1 MKIKFLVALFFL
13 FIPYLY
19 SQTILKPQQVFDGE
33 NLHKN
38 WVVVVENNHIA
49 YAGAENGYSIPENAQ
64 IIELAH
70 KTLMPGIIEG
80 HSHILLHPYN
90 ETGWNDQVLKESPV
104 ERAIRAT
111 VHVKNSLMAGITS
124 MRDLGTEGAGYS
136 DVYIK
141 KTIEEGIIP
150 GPRLQVAGPAIVATG
165 AYGPKGFYDAVHVPL
180 GADEVSGK
188 EEAIRTAR
196 RQLGNGTDVVKIYAD
211 YHWKPD
217 APSMPTFTVEEIKAM
232 VDVAES
238 AGTYATAHAITAEGM
253 RRAIEGGVE
262 TIEHGDHGTPEVFQL
277 MKEKG
282 IALCPTVAA
291 GDAIERYNGWRKGI
305 DPEPERITSKK
316 ESFKNALKAGVTI
329 LFGGDVGV
337 FTHGENYREMEL
349 LVEYGMKPI
358 EVLKSATSIN
368 AKYFHMDKLGNLKKG
383 YLADII
389 AVEGDPSQNIKTM
402 ENVSFMMKDGHI
414 YKNE

>member
-1 MKIKFLVALFFL
+1 MKLKFLSLVFFL
-13 FIPYLY
+13 SISVSYA
-19 SQTILKPQQVFDGE
+19 QTVLKPQQVFDGE
-33 NLHKN
+33 TLHKN
-38 WVVVVENNHIA
+38 WIVIVENNQIT
-49 YAGAENGYSIPENAQ
+49 YAGPEKSTSIPEGAK
-64 IIELAH
+64 IINLDG

-104 ERAIRAT
+104 ERSIRAT
-111 VHVKNSLMAGITS
+111 VHVKNSLMAGITT

-180 GADEVSGK
+180 GADEVSGV
-188 EEAIRTAR
+188 EEATRTAR

-211 YHWKPD
+211 YHWKPG

-232 VDVAES
+232 VNVAES
-238 AGTYATAHAITAEGM
+238 AGTYATAHATTAEGM

-262 TIEHGDHGTPEVFQL
+262 TIEHGDNGTPEVFQL

-305 DPEPERITSKK
+305 DPEPKRITSKK

-349 LVEYGMKPI
+349 LVEYGMKPL

-368 AKYFHMDKLGNLKKG
+368 AKYFHMDKVGNLKKG

-389 AVEGDPSQNIKTM
+389 AVEGDPSEDIKRM
-402 ENVSFMMKDGHI
+402 ENVGFVMKDGHI